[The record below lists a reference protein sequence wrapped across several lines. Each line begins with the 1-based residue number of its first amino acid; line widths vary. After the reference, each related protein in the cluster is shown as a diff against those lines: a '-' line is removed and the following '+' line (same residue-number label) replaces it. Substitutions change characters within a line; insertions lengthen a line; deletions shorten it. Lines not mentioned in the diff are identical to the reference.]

1 LSKSRACADDVGCR
15 SRASESAHARDH
27 GAADRHFA
35 TRTEQVET
43 VIAAVTGWARQEQ
56 GWDRCPDWSLP
67 DL

>member
-1 LSKSRACADDVGCR
+1 MP
-15 SRASESAHARDH
+15 ESAHADDH